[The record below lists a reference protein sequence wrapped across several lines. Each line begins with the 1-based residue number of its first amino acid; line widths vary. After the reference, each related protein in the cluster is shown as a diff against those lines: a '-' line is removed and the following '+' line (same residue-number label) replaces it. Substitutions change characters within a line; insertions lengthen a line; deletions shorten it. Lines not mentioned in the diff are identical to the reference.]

1 MEELFKGVIGFQ
13 LNHAIMLIIAFIL
26 IYLAIAKE
34 YEPMLLLP
42 IGFGAIM
49 ANIPFSSAIG
59 PDGFL
64 TVLYDFGIKT
74 ELFPILIFIAVGAM
88 IDFSPLFQNPFML
101 FFWSCST
108 VWHLCHDDGG
118 TDDGL

>member
-1 MEELFKGVIGFQ
+1 MEELFKGVLGFESGH
-13 LNHAIMLIIAFIL
+13 LIMFIVAAIL

-59 PDGFL
+59 HDGFL
-64 TVLYDFGIKT
+64 TVLYGFGIKT
-74 ELFPILIFIAVGAM
+74 ELFPIFLA
-88 IDFSPLFQNPFML
+88 P
-101 FFWSCST
+101 
-108 VWHLCHDDGG
+108 
-118 TDDGL
+118 